1 MSLARTCRGNDD
13 DIFPSKAIF
22 SQLFLV
28 VPQTKGF
35 SLNFLLC
42 LPSLQVV
49 HFCVGVV
56 WACGD
61 LWNKVAAGLFCNS
74 VQRGKDV
81 RIKLDGVI
89 CVQASHP
96 QNEKLFSCIT
106 TEIYS

>member
-1 MSLARTCRGNDD
+1 MSLARTCGGNDD
-13 DIFPSKAIF
+13 DIFPSKAVL

-28 VPQTKGF
+28 VPQIKGF

-42 LPSLQVV
+42 LPSLWVI
-49 HFCVGVV
+49 HFCIGVV
-56 WACGD
+56 WVCGD
-61 LWNKVAAGLFCNS
+61 LWNKVTAGSFCDS

-89 CVQASHP
+89 CVWASPP
-96 QNEKLFSCIT
+96 QNAKLFSCIT